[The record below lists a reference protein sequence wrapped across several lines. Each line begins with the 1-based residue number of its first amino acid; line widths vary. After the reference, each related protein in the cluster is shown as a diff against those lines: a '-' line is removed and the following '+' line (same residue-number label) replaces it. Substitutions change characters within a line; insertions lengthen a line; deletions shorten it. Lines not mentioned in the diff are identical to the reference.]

1 MSDYATMDFF
11 FAKLFVWLVL
21 GVFVLMAAARQKD
34 WLWNGLPIPI
44 ALSAIALWPATV
56 LLLLFARAQVWYEFF
71 SKEGE

>member
-1 MSDYATMDFF
+1 
-11 FAKLFVWLVL
+11 
-21 GVFVLMAAARQKD
+21 VLMAAARQKD